1 MSCSVKISCGK
12 GWGGSQR
19 KIGSLAEE
27 ASSPGSSITCTGGL
41 QAVQPSATSTTNNT
55 TTTTTTTTTTVTVA
69 SSNPVVVTTST
80 VTTASTATT
89 VAASVN
95 VIAAG
100 NQKVVPPRPVKSIAA
115 KKGEDITK
123 LFKYI
128 EDNVIGK
135 NSTFFGPFGRRKG
148 KYLDVEFDEFRRP
161 ANNKQV
167 SRVGQMLV
175 MDDPLSSDT
184 LILV

>member
-27 ASSPGSSITCTGGL
+27 ASSSGSAITCTGGL
-41 QAVQPSATSTTNNT
+41 QAVQPINT
-55 TTTTTTTTTTVTVA
+55 ITTTTVTSVT

-80 VTTASTATT
+80 STITIASTAT
-89 VAASVN
+89 SIN
-95 VIAAG
+95 VITAG
-100 NQKVVPPRPVKSIAA
+100 NQKVIPPRPIKSIAA

-148 KYLDVEFDEFRRP
+148 KYLDVVEFDEFRRP
-161 ANNKQV
+161 ANSKQV
-167 SRVGQMLV
+167 SRVGQILV

>member
-27 ASSPGSSITCTGGL
+27 ASSSGSAITCTGGL
-41 QAVQPSATSTTNNT
+41 QAVQPIN
-55 TTTTTTTTTTVTVA
+55 TTTTTTVTSVA

-80 VTTASTATT
+80 STITTASTAT
-89 VAASVN
+89 SIN
-95 VIAAG
+95 VITAG
-100 NQKVVPPRPVKSIAA
+100 NQKVVPPRPVKSIAV

-148 KYLDVEFDEFRRP
+148 
-161 ANNKQV
+161 Q
-167 SRVGQMLV
+167 
-175 MDDPLSSDT
+175 
-184 LILV
+184 

>member
-27 ASSPGSSITCTGGL
+27 ASSPGSAITCTGGL
-41 QAVQPSATSTTNNT
+41 QAVQPSATSTTN
-55 TTTTTTTTTTVTVA
+55 TTTTVTVA

-80 VTTASTATT
+80 STIITASTATT
-89 VAASVN
+89 VATSVN

-148 KYLDVEFDEFRRP
+148 
-161 ANNKQV
+161 Q
-167 SRVGQMLV
+167 
-175 MDDPLSSDT
+175 
-184 LILV
+184 